1 MGVVFKARQL
11 SMDRIVAIK
20 FLPKKLAQDERIV
33 ARFLRE
39 ARAAGQLAH
48 PNIVSVHELGLAEGL
63 HFIAM
68 EYVDGNSIQKKLKE
82 KGPLSEK
89 ETLEIALQIAE
100 ALKLAHSRGILHR
113 DIKPDNF
120 LIDSANR
127 VRLADLGLALIQS
140 NPDGGGLTLDGTTL
154 GTPHFMSPEQCSGTG
169 VDARSDLYSLG
180 ASMFVM
186 STGRT
191 PYEGTTATAVMVK
204 VLTEPPLVLKKI
216 RADLSPGFVALIEK
230 MMHSDPTKRFQ
241 DAASAAEAIQQCKS
255 GIYKGVAASK
265 SQISAKTVAPAKSKG
280 EKQGTS
286 AQEPV
291 TGTRLLKATE
301 SKVVPLMLGAGAA
314 IVLLTVLFFVSR
326 GKQPATGNPHVV
338 ATAPATTVKTAAID
352 THAPI
357 AVTKTENDPKP
368 SDAESEKH
376 ARLRKPLRETI
387 HEVMDELRADKIKYW
402 VAQRKLNELQNNLD
416 KKGAIASEL
425 RPLMNKVQRDIND
438 KQRVLEEEWKKVDA
452 KVNADLIDSRFSDAF
467 ARLSDFQTQNEGC
480 DEAVRAGERI
490 DGLCTGV
497 LAQAAKLAANGNYKE
512 ARALLSGV
520 VVNLPEKQEAAF
532 KARIAVYEEQAKLVQ
547 DLAESYDHAV
557 TKVLYFDPVS
567 KTRFQFLDGT
577 KSCVD
582 SASKARTDA
591 IRKEL
596 LEMAELF
603 KAADKI
609 FAALRSQIAA
619 KPLELASLDTFKNV
633 KVTKWDDKGFMYN
646 TKEINQPQPFT
657 WEKQSAPEA
666 VFQVA
671 RELKKADLEKPE
683 GQWELGILAFA
694 LGNQSAAGK
703 YIRDAVAK
711 EDSPFKAQAAVVLKL
726 IRPPEPVVAKPEK
739 VDKSDPLAASS
750 ATTSFEDDAKSLFKE
765 LQDAKKADNK
775 EKFKAI
781 RADLEGKYLATE
793 FFKNHKKEIN
803 DLSSGMAVANTD
815 PPKTPDPA
823 KAVMDKPK
831 GDSLPPEEKEAH
843 EYLKQLGWT
852 EIIGTWTWDKDNK
865 VFRVPE
871 GVSEVV
877 NPALDCDVTVQF
889 KMLGT
894 ASKIRVLA
902 RVESSGTADRFA
914 LFGGRTSLGFG
925 ADVSNDHAFVYLD
938 WNRKAG
944 SSKDPVQYPE
954 IRIEQPHAF
963 NVVQLGL
970 HNKKMSVYVNAK
982 ECVSSGDARATG
994 DTRVIVQGPMV
1005 LSMVKITN
1013 AK

>member
-48 PNIVSVHELGLAEGL
+48 PNIVSVHELGLADGL

-204 VLTEPPLVLKKI
+204 VLTEPPLVLKKM
-216 RADLSPGFVALIEK
+216 RADLSPGFIALIEK
-230 MMHSDPTKRFQ
+230 MMHSDPAKRFQ

-255 GIYKGVAASK
+255 GLYKGVAATK
-265 SQISAKTVAPAKSKG
+265 SQVSAKTVAPAKSKG

-291 TGTRLLKATE
+291 SGTRLLKATE

-326 GKQPATGNPHVV
+326 GKQPAAGNPHV
-338 ATAPATTVKTAAID
+338 ATAPAATAKTAAID

-357 AVTKTENDPKP
+357 AVTKTENDPKL
-368 SDAESEKH
+368 SDAENEKH

-387 HEVMDELRADKIKYW
+387 HEVMDDLRADKIKYW

-416 KKGAIASEL
+416 KKGAVASEL

-438 KQRVLEEEWKKVDA
+438 KQRVSEEEWKKVDA
-452 KVNADLIDSRFSDAF
+452 KVSADLKDSRFSDAF
-467 ARLSDFQTQNEGC
+467 VRLSDFQTQNEGC
-480 DEAVRAGERI
+480 DEALRAGERI
-490 DGLCTGV
+490 DGLCAGV

-520 VVNLPEKQEAAF
+520 VVNLPEKQETAF
-532 KARIAVYEEQAKLVQ
+532 KARIAVYEEQVKLVQ
-547 DLAESYDHAV
+547 ELAECYDHAV

-567 KTRFQFLDGT
+567 KTRFQFLDGA

-633 KVTKWDDKGFMYN
+633 KVTQWDDKGLMYS
-646 TKEINQPQPFT
+646 TRDINQPQPYT

-683 GQWELGILAFA
+683 GQWELGVLAFA
-694 LGNQSAAGK
+694 LSNQSAAGK
-703 YIRDAVAK
+703 YVRDAVAK

-726 IRPPEPVVAKPEK
+726 IKPAEPVAAKPEK
-739 VDKSDPLAASS
+739 IDKSDPIATSS
-750 ATTSFEDDAKSLFKE
+750 TTSFEDDAKSLFKE

-831 GDSLPPEEKEAH
+831 GDTLPPEEKEAH
-843 EYLKQLGWT
+843 EILKRLGWT
-852 EIIGTWTWDKDNK
+852 EIVGTWIWDKDNN

-877 NPALDCDVTVQF
+877 NPALECDVDVLF
-889 KMLGT
+889 KMLDSG
-894 ASKIRVLA
+894 SKIRVLA
-902 RVESSGTADRFA
+902 RVESSGAADRFA

-938 WNRKAG
+938 KNKKSG
-944 SSKDPVQYPE
+944 SSKDPVPLPE
-954 IRIEQPHAF
+954 IRIEQPRAF
-963 NVVQLGL
+963 NTVQLRF
-970 HNKKMSVYVNAK
+970 HNKKMTVYVNSK
-982 ECVSSGDARATG
+982 ECISAGDARITG

-1005 LSMVKITN
+1005 LSMIKISN